1 MKENRI
7 NNSYNPYNNQ
17 FQQPQQQNT
26 GTPLMVTLLPDISAA
41 DTYNLS
47 PNSSMFFL
55 DQGMTTLR
63 MRSRDQNGFIRPD
76 RVWEIKEV
84 TPPPATDSQYATKE
98 EFNQLNNKLDQLL
111 SAWQE
116 FSK

>member
-1 MKENRI
+1 M
-7 NNSYNPYNNQ
+7 NNYNSYNNQ
-17 FQQPQQQNT
+17 FQQTQQPQNN
-26 GTPLMVTLLPDISAA
+26 GTPLMVTLLPDISMA
-41 DTYNLS
+41 DSFNIA

-55 DQGMTTLR
+55 GQDMKTLK

-76 RVWEIKEV
+76 RVWEIKET
-84 TPPPATDSQYATKE
+84 TPPPQTMDSQYATRE
-98 EFNQLNNKLDQLL
+98 EFNQLNSKIDQLL

>member
-1 MKENRI
+1 M
-7 NNSYNPYNNQ
+7 NNNYNPYNQ
-17 FQQPQQQNT
+17 FQQPQTQQQNN
-26 GTPLMVTLLPDISAA
+26 GTPLMVTLLPDISMA
-41 DTYNLS
+41 DAYNIA

-55 DQGMTTLR
+55 DQSMTTLK

-76 RVWEIKEV
+76 RVWEINET
-84 TPPPATDSQYATKE
+84 TPPPQAGTDGYVTKE
-98 EFNQLNNKLDQLL
+98 EFDKLNDKLDKLL

>member
-1 MKENRI
+1 MN
-7 NNSYNPYNNQ
+7 NPYNTYTNQ
-17 FQQPQQQNT
+17 FQQQQQPQNN
-26 GTPLMVTLLPDISAA
+26 GTPLMVTLLPDISMA
-41 DTYNLS
+41 DTYNIA

-55 DQGMTTLR
+55 DQSMTTLK

-76 RVWEIKEV
+76 RVWEIKET
-84 TPPPATDSQYATKE
+84 TPPPQTSTDGFVTKE
-98 EFNQLNNKLDQLL
+98 EFNQLNGKIDKLL